1 MSICGPEDINAHFK
15 YDINKSPSGFPQD
28 NFPGVYENPKNPSYK
43 DKVNFNYE
51 FPHKYLVN
59 NRVKHRV
66 DKFIKTHKGKYIN
79 YYIQKGYDIYELHI
93 VHFIGVDKING
104 KLNIIL
110 KSV

>member
-28 NFPGVYENPKNPSYK
+28 NFPGVYENPNNPSYE
-43 DKVNFNYE
+43 DKLNFNYE
-51 FPHKYLVN
+51 FPKSYN
-59 NRVKHRV
+59 SSYKMKRRV
-66 DKFIKTHKGKYIN
+66 DKFIKTYKGKNIK

-93 VHFIGVDKING
+93 VHFIDVEKING
-104 KLNIIL
+104 KSNIIL